1 MYDELFINILK
12 CFLISYYFLFSS
24 ILLLLF
30 FLFVFR
36 THIYTFYLFVSIQC
50 FFIGNPNQYA
60 LEFDCRF
67 LARICYT
74 TLVVSGILV
83 GTICLGILL
92 WAPNT
97 SGKIRLKKFYCS
109 MLLFIC
115 IPE

>member
-1 MYDELFINILK
+1 MLPHFI
-12 CFLISYYFLFSS
+12 LFSIFFYS
-24 ILLLLF
+24 IITVLSI
-30 FLFVFR
+30 R
-36 THIYTFYLFVSIQC
+36 TQPIHTFYLFVSIQC